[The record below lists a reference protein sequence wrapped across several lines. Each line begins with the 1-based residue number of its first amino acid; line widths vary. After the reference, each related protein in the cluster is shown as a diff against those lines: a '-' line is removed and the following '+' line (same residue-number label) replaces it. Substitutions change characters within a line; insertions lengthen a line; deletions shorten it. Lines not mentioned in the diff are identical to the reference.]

1 MARGHGRNDARRRVN
16 DPFILLKGFLR
27 RNPIGAL
34 AQLGEHL
41 LCKQRVIGSIPIGST
56 KTSLCS
62 ALLEPIDSF
71 FSRFCAAKAGGS
83 TRYLWAKP
91 KNT

>member
-1 MARGHGRNDARRRVN
+1 MGAGKNDARRRVR
-16 DPFILLKGFLR
+16 DPFVLLKGFLR

-56 KTSLCS
+56 KNCGHVKRTGVERLW
-62 ALLEPIDSF
+62 
-71 FSRFCAAKAGGS
+71 RFVRAGS
-83 TRYLWAKP
+83 VAQVVRAHA
-91 KNT
+91 